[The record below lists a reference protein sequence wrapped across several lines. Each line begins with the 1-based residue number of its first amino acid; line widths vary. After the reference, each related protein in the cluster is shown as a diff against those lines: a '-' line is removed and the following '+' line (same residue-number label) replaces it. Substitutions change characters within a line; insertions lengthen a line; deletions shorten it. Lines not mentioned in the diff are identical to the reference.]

1 MVEKTVLVIDE
12 MAGDKTGNVGI
23 RDYRR
28 IVVGLISLGVVI
40 IAVIIAA
47 VLIL

>member
-12 MAGDKTGNVGI
+12 MTGDKTGNVGI
-23 RDYRR
+23 RDFRR
-28 IVVGLISLGVVI
+28 IVVGLISLGVVV

-47 VLIL
+47 VLFL